1 MTLKY
6 HLFFVK
12 FCLYL
17 SVLISPL
24 PCCLAVLDSAVT
36 PGPHYSKTFLM
47 RDGKNTLPCVFY
59 EIVSILKC
67 SCSKSMANNSNTK
80 KSCENIGYS
89 PVAVENLLAKRIS
102 IMSCYGKNL
111 KFSSKQLL
119 ASL

>member
-12 FCLYL
+12 FYLYL
-17 SVLISPL
+17 SILISPL

-67 SCSKSMANNSNTK
+67 SRSMSMANNNNNTK
-80 KSCENIGYS
+80 KSHENIGYS
-89 PVAVENLLAKRIS
+89 PVEVEILLAKRIS
-102 IMSCYGKNL
+102 IMS
-111 KFSSKQLL
+111 
-119 ASL
+119 